1 MEELFNKWKSR
12 EQSYQD
18 PVSKYLLA
26 RATMAADKMD
36 LQVWCSLD
44 GRCVVLSPVFI
55 THIYICVLVPSSF
68 FSLFAGLGAEPKVL
82 STVGK
87 PQPSQSPSVI
97 RLKSSLDCQ

>member
-44 GRCVVLSPVFI
+44 GTSISLYAIFFVPVFPLDKNISGLKTLRCVG
-55 THIYICVLVPSSF
+55 VPI
-68 FSLFAGLGAEPKVL
+68 P
-82 STVGK
+82 
-87 PQPSQSPSVI
+87 
-97 RLKSSLDCQ
+97 